1 MCFAVNFG
9 LGFGLEGG
17 GFLSFLDP
25 WVGIPLIFGGRLTL
39 EEVAHFLVFVF
50 FFNCAIICLFSFS
63 FSSRFF
69 CSIFL
74 FLSVSFHFISYPL

>member
-9 LGFGLEGG
+9 LGFGFGWEGG

-39 EEVAHFLVFVF
+39 EEFAYFLVFVF
-50 FFNCAIICLFSFS
+50 FFSF
-63 FSSRFF
+63 
-69 CSIFL
+69 
-74 FLSVSFHFISYPL
+74 